1 MPCSQP
7 HDELTVK
14 FCPLCGENLKIE
26 KIEKF
31 VCTSGHKMKP
41 DQKFC
46 GTCGSEA
53 VIQKQASTPRPN
65 PVRNS
70 DSIINENYVPPKV
83 NTPPPSTTEFTE
95 SAAAF
100 QDYPVRKQFGAGSK
114 NSIIG
119 LVSGLVILVLFI
131 LIVGNSAKAEP
142 ITLTV
147 EMTIKDESCWDLSWG
162 YSDIPGA
169 QMIVTVDGVSAGF
182 GSYPSVGSTTILGCK
197 FTAYISDVPS
207 DGENY
212 SVALASG
219 RRGTVYNTKSELIA
233 NDWTFSL
240 SLN

>member
-14 FCPLCGENLKIE
+14 FCPLCGENLKTE

-31 VCTSGHKMKP
+31 ICASGHKMKP

-53 VIQKQASTPRPN
+53 ANQKQASTPRPN

-70 DSIINENYVPPKV
+70 DSIINESYVPPKV
-83 NTPPPSTTEFTE
+83 NTPPPLTTEFIE

-100 QDYPVRKQFGAGSK
+100 QDYPVRKQFGSGSK

-119 LVSGLVILVLFI
+119 LVSGLFI
-131 LIVGNSAKAEP
+131 LILVILIAGNSAKAEP
-142 ITLTV
+142 VTITV

-162 YSDIPGA
+162 YGDIPNG
-169 QMIVTVDGVSAGF
+169 QVIISVDGVSAGY
-182 GSYPSVGSTTILGCK
+182 GSYSSLGSSTILGCK

-212 SVALASG
+212 SISMASG
-219 RRGTVYNTKSELIA
+219 RRGTVYNSRSDLIA

>member
-14 FCPLCGENLKIE
+14 FCPLCGENLKTE

-53 VIQKQASTPRPN
+53 ASQKQASTPRPE

-70 DSIINENYVPPKV
+70 VSIINENYVPPKV
-83 NTPPPSTTEFTE
+83 NTPPPSANEFAE

-100 QDYPVRKQFGAGSK
+100 QDFPVRKQFGGGSK

-119 LVSGLVILVLFI
+119 LVSGLVILIFVI
-131 LIVGNSAKAEP
+131 LIAGNSAKAEP
-142 ITLTV
+142 VTITV
-147 EMTIKDESCWDLSWG
+147 EMTIQDESCWDLSWG
-162 YSDIPGA
+162 YGDIPNG
-169 QMIVTVDGVSAGF
+169 QVIITVDGEAAGF
-182 GSYPSVGSTTILGCK
+182 GSYPSIGSSTILGCK
-197 FTAYISDVPS
+197 FTAFISDVPS

-212 SVALASG
+212 SVSMASG
-219 RRGTVYNTKSELIA
+219 RRGTIYNSKSELVA
-233 NDWTFSL
+233 NDWTFLL

>member
-14 FCPLCGENLKIE
+14 FCPLCGENLKTE

-53 VIQKQASTPRPN
+53 ATQKQASTPRPN

-114 NSIIG
+114 NSIIALVTG
-119 LVSGLVILVLFI
+119 LFVLIFII
-131 LIVGNSAKAEP
+131 LIAGNSAKAQP
-142 ITLTV
+142 VTITV

-162 YSDIPGA
+162 YGDIPNG
-169 QMIVTVDGVSAGF
+169 QVIITVDGEAAGF
-182 GSYPSVGSTTILGCK
+182 GSYPSIGSSTILGCK
-197 FTAYISDVPS
+197 FTAFISDVPS

-212 SVALASG
+212 SVSMASG
-219 RRGTVYNTKSELIA
+219 RRGTIYNSKSELVA
-233 NDWTFSL
+233 NDWTFLL

>member
-7 HDELTVK
+7 HDQLTVK
-14 FCPLCGENLKIE
+14 FCPLCGENLQVQKYA
-26 KIEKF
+26 
-31 VCTSGHKMKP
+31 CASGHKMKP

-53 VIQKQASTPRPN
+53 AGKPKAKTSQPN
-65 PVRNS
+65 PIRIS
-70 DSIINENYVPPKV
+70 DSIINENYNQPRV
-83 NTPPPSTTEFTE
+83 NAPTPLANEFTE
-95 SAAAF
+95 PAASF
-100 QDYPVRKQFGAGSK
+100 QEFPVRKQFGSGSK

-119 LVSGLVILVLFI
+119 LVSGIVVLVLFI
-131 LIVGNSAKAEP
+131 LIIGNSAKAEP
-142 ITLTV
+142 VTLTV

-162 YSDIPGA
+162 YNDIPGA

-197 FTAYISDVPS
+197 FTTYISDVPS

-212 SVALASG
+212 SVAMASG
-219 RRGTVYNTKSELIA
+219 RRGTIYNTRSELIA